1 MTLMLLLLSI
11 VTFLLFSAVPTD
23 PAMLTCGKS
32 CTPSIVAANRV
43 RLGLDQPL
51 VVQYAHWFK
60 GIFVGRT
67 YGYGQAAF
75 DCPAPC
81 LGYSFRQGENVT
93 TLLANALPVTIYL
106 AIGSFVIW
114 MFGGIASGIFA
125 ALHRGKWQDRAIL
138 SATLIGYSL
147 PTFFVGLVLLTFI
160 VVRWNLLPY
169 PSYVA
174 PKTDILGFL
183 QTMILPWISVA
194 ILNMAYYTRMTR
206 SQMLDTL
213 GNDFIRTARA
223 KGVPERKVVRKHA
236 FRAGLT
242 PIVTSAGLDFA
253 GLLGGAVII
262 ESVFGLPGIGRL
274 AIDSVQQYDLPVLLG
289 TTLLA
294 AAVVIVA
301 MAIVEILYVL
311 IDPRV
316 QIDG

>member
-1 MTLMLLLLSI
+1 
-11 VTFLLFSAVPTD
+11 
-23 PAMLTCGKS
+23 
-32 CTPSIVAANRV
+32 
-43 RLGLDQPL
+43 
-51 VVQYAHWFK
+51 
-60 GIFVGRT
+60 
-67 YGYGQAAF
+67 
-75 DCPAPC
+75 
-81 LGYSFRQGENVT
+81 
-93 TLLANALPVTIYL
+93 
-106 AIGSFVIW
+106 
-114 MFGGIASGIFA
+114 
-125 ALHRGKWQDRAIL
+125 
-138 SATLIGYSL
+138 
-147 PTFFVGLVLLTFI
+147 
-160 VVRWNLLPY
+160 
-169 PSYVA
+169 
-174 PKTDILGFL
+174 
-183 QTMILPWISVA
+183 
-194 ILNMAYYTRMTR
+194 MAYYTRMTR
-206 SQMLDTL
+206 SQMLDTF

-294 AAVVIVA
+294 AAIVIVA

>member
-1 MTLMLLLLSI
+1 M
-11 VTFLLFSAVPTD
+11 
-23 PAMLTCGKS
+23 
-32 CTPSIVAANRV
+32 
-43 RLGLDQPL
+43 
-51 VVQYAHWFK
+51 
-60 GIFVGRT
+60 
-67 YGYGQAAF
+67 
-75 DCPAPC
+75 
-81 LGYSFRQGENVT
+81 
-93 TLLANALPVTIYL
+93 
-106 AIGSFVIW
+106 
-114 MFGGIASGIFA
+114 
-125 ALHRGKWQDRAIL
+125 
-138 SATLIGYSL
+138 
-147 PTFFVGLVLLTFI
+147 
-160 VVRWNLLPY
+160 
-169 PSYVA
+169 
-174 PKTDILGFL
+174 
-183 QTMILPWISVA
+183 A

-206 SQMLDTL
+206 SQMLDTF

-294 AAVVIVA
+294 AAIVIVA